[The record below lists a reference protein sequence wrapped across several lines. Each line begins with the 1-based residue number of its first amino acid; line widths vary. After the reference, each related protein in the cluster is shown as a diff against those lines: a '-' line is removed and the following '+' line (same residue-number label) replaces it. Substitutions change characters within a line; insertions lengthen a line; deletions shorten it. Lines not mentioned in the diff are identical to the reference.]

1 VHSQQSYHS
10 PHGVKRCGGRHKMLP
25 LPGMKRA
32 RSWDPRSRNERP
44 GDKDEK
50 DEKLAEMLRKVADVE
65 KQSKEGSYGSHSSR
79 LLPRFATQSAFF
91 NAREPR
97 EPCYNSFRQPVRLKH
112 SPSPSP
118 HGRLGLSNLAKGIF
132 YLPEIPGTPVE
143 KQKPEKTE
151 KAKDK
156 SKRKREK
163 TGLQDGYATQG
174 LHLSGYAARSPE
186 VSLEAARVFWDVSA
200 SQDRGTR
207 HRSSQDEDRRQPSN
221 TQGTTRYPNYAQPSG
236 PGVPELS
243 HRVGLPQQVAKEAAH
258 LFQRFAEIPKGG
270 TIFDGKLQITQLTEV
285 LVALCDLSD
294 ASELDKKFAD
304 RAFRAADRDS
314 GGFIDIEEFAIWYSS
329 FCFAEEVTVRPQ
341 VRQTRELARQ
351 MGLEIWAIEKFRV
364 AFDKYDADGSG
375 EIEFDEFSDMVQEL
389 LRIPTGHE
397 LPHDRLMTMWR
408 TADVQQKGYLD
419 FREFCFF
426 YVRMVSME
434 EGCDP
439 IRDYYRN
446 VRNVPVAP
454 L

>member
-1 VHSQQSYHS
+1 
-10 PHGVKRCGGRHKMLP
+10 M
-25 LPGMKRA
+25 
-32 RSWDPRSRNERP
+32 
-44 GDKDEK
+44 
-50 DEKLAEMLRKVADVE
+50 
-65 KQSKEGSYGSHSSR
+65 KQSKEAT
-79 LLPRFATQSAFF
+79 LPRHSPQPLRLTQSCAFLGVTSKF
-91 NAREPR
+91 SPAA
-97 EPCYNSFRQPVRLKH
+97 SFRQPNRSMMARLARQ
-112 SPSPSP
+112 SPSPKHRFGPSK
-118 HGRLGLSNLAKGIF
+118 SNQGIF
-132 YLPEIPGTPVE
+132 YLPEIPSTPVE
-143 KQKPEKTE
+143 KQKPEK
-151 KAKDK
+151 AKDEK
-156 SKRKREK
+156 NVPKVTSKIRTRQVD
-163 TGLQDGYATQG
+163 GLQ
-174 LHLSGYAARSPE
+174 E
-186 VSLEAARVFWDVSA
+186 FSLEATRSIWDLAAQEV
-200 SQDRGTR
+200 RNGR
-207 HRSSQDEDRRQPSN
+207 HRPSHEEDRVRQASN
-221 TQGTTRYPNYAQPSG
+221 TQGTNRFQTFVQQSG

-270 TIFDGKLQITQLTEV
+270 TIFDGKLQISQLTQV
-285 LVALCDLSD
+285 LVALCDVSD
-294 ASELDKKFAD
+294 ASELDKKFAE

-314 GGFIDIEEFAIWYSS
+314 GGYIDIEEFAIWYSS

-389 LRIPTGHE
+389 LKIPTGHE

-426 YVRMVSME
+426 YCRMVSME

>member
-1 VHSQQSYHS
+1 
-10 PHGVKRCGGRHKMLP
+10 M
-25 LPGMKRA
+25 A
-32 RSWDPRSRNERP
+32 R
-44 GDKDEK
+44 
-50 DEKLAEMLRKVADVE
+50 LA
-65 KQSKEGSYGSHSSR
+65 
-79 LLPRFATQSAFF
+79 
-91 NAREPR
+91 
-97 EPCYNSFRQPVRLKH
+97 RQ
-112 SPSPSP
+112 SPSPKHRTFGPSQ
-118 HGRLGLSNLAKGIF
+118 GITQGIF
-132 YLPEIPGTPVE
+132 YLPEIPSTPVE
-143 KQKPEKTE
+143 RQKPEK
-151 KAKDK
+151 AKD
-156 SKRKREK
+156 EK
-163 TGLQDGYATQG
+163 IVPKVTSRIRTRQLDGLQ
-174 LHLSGYAARSPE
+174 E
-186 VSLEAARVFWDVSA
+186 FSLEATRSIWDLAAQEV
-200 SQDRGTR
+200 RNGR
-207 HRSSQDEDRRQPSN
+207 HRPSHDEDRVRQASN
-221 TQGTTRYPNYAQPSG
+221 TQGTNRFQTFVQQSG

-270 TIFDGKLQITQLTEV
+270 TIFDGKLQISQLTQV
-285 LVALCDLSD
+285 LVALCDVSD
-294 ASELDKKFAD
+294 ASELDKKFVD

-314 GGFIDIEEFAIWYSS
+314 GGYIDIEEFAIWYSS

-389 LRIPTGHE
+389 LKIPTGHE

>member
-1 VHSQQSYHS
+1 
-10 PHGVKRCGGRHKMLP
+10 
-25 LPGMKRA
+25 
-32 RSWDPRSRNERP
+32 
-44 GDKDEK
+44 
-50 DEKLAEMLRKVADVE
+50 MLRRAADFE
-65 KQSKEGSYGSHSSR
+65 KQSVENSLSSRNTRFTQSCQSFRSLGSMASSR
-79 LLPRFATQSAFF
+79 LTRAVSLRQQTSRLLAT
-91 NAREPR
+91 RG
-97 EPCYNSFRQPVRLKH
+97 RQ
-112 SPSPSP
+112 SPSAS
-118 HGRLGLSNLAKGIF
+118 HGKYRIGQLSKLGSGIF
-132 YLPEIPGTPVE
+132 HLPEIPGTPVE
-143 KQKPEKTE
+143 QGKDAKKAS
-151 KAKDK
+151 KAK
-156 SKRKREK
+156 
-163 TGLQDGYATQG
+163 
-174 LHLSGYAARSPE
+174 ARSKTKRSDGPQE
-186 VSLEAARVFWDVSA
+186 VSLEAARAFWDLA
-200 SQDRGTR
+200 AQEDRRAQQARNGR

-221 TQGTTRYPNYAQPSG
+221 SQSNHYPNYVRHSG

-243 HRVGLPQQVAKEAAH
+243 HRVGLPYQVAKEAAH
-258 LFQRFAEIPKGG
+258 LFHRFADFPKGG
-270 TIFDGKLQITQLTEV
+270 GIFDGKLKVSQLTEV
-285 LVALCDLSD
+285 LVALCEVAD
-294 ASELDKKFAD
+294 ASELDKGFTD

-389 LRIPTGHE
+389 LKIPNGHE

-408 TADVQQKGYLD
+408 TADITQKGYLD

>member
-1 VHSQQSYHS
+1 MH
-10 PHGVKRCGGRHKMLP
+10 PTP
-25 LPGMKRA
+25 LMRRTKSEPKG
-32 RSWDPRSRNERP
+32 E
-44 GDKDEK
+44 GDRQEVLKPKKVIVDEPVP
-50 DEKLAEMLRKVADVE
+50 DKLADMLRRAADFE
-65 KQSKEGSYGSHSSR
+65 NQSKECSQNSRHSRFTQSCESFRSMGSMASSR
-79 LLPRFATQSAFF
+79 LSRAVSLRQQTSRVLAARGRHSLSA
-91 NAREPR
+91 
-97 EPCYNSFRQPVRLKH
+97 S
-112 SPSPSP
+112 
-118 HGRLGLSNLAKGIF
+118 HGKYRIGQLSKLGHGVF
-132 YLPEIPGTPVE
+132 HLPEIPGTPGE
-143 KQKPEKTE
+143 KEKVRD
-151 KAKDK
+151 AKSAK
-156 SKRKREK
+156 KKRNKK
-163 TGLQDGYATQG
+163 QMDGPQ
-174 LHLSGYAARSPE
+174 E
-186 VSLEAARVFWDVSA
+186 VSLEAAKAFWDLAA
-200 SQDRGTR
+200 SQEVRGR
-207 HRSSQDEDRRQPSN
+207 HRTSQDEDRQPSIN
-221 TQGTTRYPNYAQPSG
+221 SHYPAFVHSG

-270 TIFDGKLQITQLTEV
+270 NMFDGKLQISQLTEV
-285 LVALCDLSD
+285 LVALCDVSD
-294 ASELDKKFAD
+294 VSELDKKFAD

-314 GGFIDIEEFAIWYSS
+314 GGFIDVEEFAVWYSS

-389 LRIPTGHE
+389 LKIPVGHE

-408 TADVQQKGYLD
+408 TADMHQKGFLD

-454 L
+454 V